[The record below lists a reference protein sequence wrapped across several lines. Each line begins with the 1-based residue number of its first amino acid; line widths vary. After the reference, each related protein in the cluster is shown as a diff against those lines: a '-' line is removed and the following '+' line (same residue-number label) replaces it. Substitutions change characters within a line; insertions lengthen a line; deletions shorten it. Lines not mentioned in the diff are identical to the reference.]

1 MSTKQT
7 HKSDLVFQWRGIPPA
22 GQLIP
27 LGVQHV
33 VAAVVGIITP
43 AILIA
48 NTCGLSE
55 AEKTLM
61 IQVSLILTAVATLL
75 QLFPI
80 FHRIGSGLP
89 VIMGI
94 SFAYIPT
101 LQAIGEQFDLATIL
115 GAEIIGGVIA
125 ILFGLFVKWIRP
137 LFPPLVTGTVIFT
150 IGLSLYPTAVRY
162 MAGGSGTVWFGN
174 VKSWVV
180 ALITLAVVVI
190 LSNFTKG
197 IFKLGAI
204 LAGMIVGY
212 VVAYCMGIVDL
223 SGVSGSAWVA
233 LPKVMP
239 FQIKFV
245 PAACVSLGIVYV
257 VNAVQTIGDL
267 SSTTMG
273 GMNRIPTD
281 RELSGG
287 IVGQGVMSIVG
298 AFFGGLPT
306 ASYSQNV
313 GIVTVNK
320 VINRA
325 VFALAAVIL
334 LVAGLMPKFA
344 SVLTTI
350 PQCVIGGA
358 TISVFATITMTGI
371 RMITQGGFTPR
382 KSAVMG
388 LSMAMGVGIIITEII
403 AQLFNNG
410 QMMTFSDEM
419 RVLNVGFSFGTVTFS
434 LANIVAL
441 VACIVVAV
449 FLVWYLFKTANGRAM
464 RAMAQNLRV
473 AKMLGVPFG
482 KTGVLGFG
490 IAGLLSACI
499 GIICIMCLGYA
510 NAEMGDTFA
519 TKAVILMLFAG
530 QGDIKGGI
538 LSSILMGVVEAMAL
552 AYLPGRWTEAIFYGF
567 IMIVIIIKPN
577 GLFAKKAAN

>member
-1 MSTKQT
+1 MDKTT
-7 HKSDLVFQWRGIPPA
+7 PRGSDVVFQWRGIPQA

-27 LGVQHV
+27 LGLQHV

-55 AEKTLM
+55 ADKILM
-61 IQVSLILTAVATLL
+61 IQVSLVLTALATLL

-80 FHRIGSGLP
+80 FGRIGAGLP

-101 LQAIGEQFDLATIL
+101 LQAIGAEFDLATIL
-115 GAEIIGGVIA
+115 GAEIVGGIVA
-125 ILFGLFVKWIRP
+125 IVFGIFVKWIRP

-150 IGLSLYPTAVRY
+150 IGLSLYPTAVKY
-162 MAGGSGTVWFGN
+162 MAGGAGTEWFGN

-204 LAGMIVGY
+204 LIGMIVGY
-212 VVAYCMGIVDL
+212 IIAYFLGIVDL
-223 SGVSGSAWVA
+223 SGVGSSAWFA
-233 LPKVMP
+233 LPRFMP
-239 FQIKFV
+239 FEIKFV

-273 GMNRIPTD
+273 GMDRMPTN

-287 IVGQGVMSIVG
+287 IVGQGVMSILG
-298 AFFGGLPT
+298 AFFGGLPAAT
-306 ASYSQNV
+306 YSQNV

-325 VFALAAVIL
+325 VFALAALIL
-334 LVAGLMPKFA
+334 LVAGLVPKFA
-344 SVLTTI
+344 SLLTTI

-371 RMITQGGFTPR
+371 RMITEGGFTPR
-382 KSAVMG
+382 KSSVVG
-388 LSMAMGVGIIITEII
+388 LSVALGVGITQVSGCLSGE
-403 AQLFNNG
+403 
-410 QMMTFSDEM
+410 
-419 RVLNVGFSFGTVTFS
+419 GFPAWVNTVFGSSSV
-434 LANIVAL
+434 
-441 VACIVVAV
+441 VVAT
-449 FLVWYLFKTANGRAM
+449 L
-464 RAMAQNLRV
+464 MAILLNL
-473 AKMLGVPFG
+473 
-482 KTGVLGFG
+482 
-490 IAGLLSACI
+490 LLPKDPD
-499 GIICIMCLGYA
+499 
-510 NAEMGDTFA
+510 E
-519 TKAVILMLFAG
+519 
-530 QGDIKGGI
+530 
-538 LSSILMGVVEAMAL
+538 
-552 AYLPGRWTEAIFYGF
+552 
-567 IMIVIIIKPN
+567 
-577 GLFAKKAAN
+577 KK

>member
-1 MSTKQT
+1 MGTPKTKN
-7 HKSDLVFQWRGIPPA
+7 SDTVFQWNGIPQP

-27 LGVQHV
+27 LGLQHV

-43 AILIA
+43 AILVA

-61 IQVSLILTAVATLL
+61 IQVSLILTALATLL

-80 FHRIGSGLP
+80 FRRIGSGLP

-101 LQAIGEQFDLATIL
+101 LQAIGVQFDIATIL
-115 GAEIIGGVIA
+115 GAEIIGGIVA
-125 ILFGLFVKWIRP
+125 IVFGVFVKWIRP

-150 IGLSLYPTAVRY
+150 IGLSLYPTAVKY
-162 MAGGSGTVWFGN
+162 MAGGAGTEWFGN

-180 ALITLAVVVI
+180 ALITLVVVVI

-204 LAGMIVGY
+204 LIGMIVGY
-212 VVAYCMGIVDL
+212 IVAYFAGMVDF
-223 SGVSGSAWVA
+223 SSVGTSAWFA
-233 LPKVMP
+233 LPEVMP
-239 FQIKFV
+239 FEIKFV
-245 PAACVSLGIVYV
+245 PSACVSLAIVYV

-273 GMNRIPTD
+273 GMDRMPSD

-287 IVGQGVMSIVG
+287 IIGQGIMSILG

-325 VFALAAVIL
+325 VFTLAAGIL

-344 SVLTTI
+344 SLLTTI

-371 RMITQGGFTPR
+371 RMITEGGFTPR
-382 KSAVMG
+382 KSSVVG
-388 LSMAMGVGIIITEII
+388 LSVALGVGITQVSGCLAGE
-403 AQLFNNG
+403 
-410 QMMTFSDEM
+410 
-419 RVLNVGFSFGTVTFS
+419 GFPEWVNTVFGSSSVVVAT
-434 LANIVAL
+434 IVAIIL
-441 VACIVVAV
+441 
-449 FLVWYLFKTANGRAM
+449 
-464 RAMAQNLRV
+464 NL
-473 AKMLGVPFG
+473 
-482 KTGVLGFG
+482 T
-490 IAGLLSACI
+490 
-499 GIICIMCLGYA
+499 
-510 NAEMGDTFA
+510 
-519 TKAVILMLFAG
+519 
-530 QGDIKGGI
+530 
-538 LSSILMGVVEAMAL
+538 
-552 AYLPGRWTEAIFYGF
+552 LPKE
-567 IMIVIIIKPN
+567 KES
-577 GLFAKKAAN
+577 K

>member
-1 MSTKQT
+1 MNKTT
-7 HKSDLVFQWRGIPPA
+7 PRNPDTVFQWRGIPQP

-27 LGVQHV
+27 LGLQHV

-43 AILIA
+43 AILVS

-61 IQVSLILTAVATLL
+61 IQVSLILTAIATLL

-80 FHRIGSGLP
+80 FGRIGSGLP

-101 LQAIGEQFDLATIL
+101 LQAIGEQFDIYTIL
-115 GAEIIGGVIA
+115 GAEIIGGIVA
-125 ILFGLFVKWIRP
+125 IIFGIFVKWIRP

-150 IGLSLYPTAVRY
+150 IGLSLYPTAVKY
-162 MAGGSGTVWFGN
+162 MAGGAGTAWFGN

-190 LSNFTKG
+190 LTNFTRG

-204 LAGMIVGY
+204 LIGMIVGY
-212 VVAYCMGIVDL
+212 IVAYFAGMVDF
-223 SGVSGSAWVA
+223 SSVGTSAWLA
-233 LPKVMP
+233 LPEVMP
-239 FQIKFV
+239 FEIKFV
-245 PAACVSLGIVYV
+245 PSACVSLAIVYV

-273 GMNRIPTD
+273 GMDRMPTD
-281 RELSGG
+281 KELSGG
-287 IVGQGVMSIVG
+287 IIGQGVMSILG

-325 VFALAAVIL
+325 VFTLAALIL

-344 SVLTTI
+344 SLLTTI

-371 RMITQGGFTPR
+371 RMITEGGFTPR
-382 KSAVMG
+382 KSSVVG
-388 LSMAMGVGIIITEII
+388 LSVALGVGITQVSGCL
-403 AQLFNNG
+403 AG
-410 QMMTFSDEM
+410 D
-419 RVLNVGFSFGTVTFS
+419 GFPAWVNTVFGSSSV
-434 LANIVAL
+434 
-441 VACIVVAV
+441 VVATIMAIILN
-449 FLVWYLFKTANGRAM
+449 LVLPKEKTE
-464 RAMAQNLRV
+464 Q
-473 AKMLGVPFG
+473 K
-482 KTGVLGFG
+482 
-490 IAGLLSACI
+490 
-499 GIICIMCLGYA
+499 
-510 NAEMGDTFA
+510 
-519 TKAVILMLFAG
+519 
-530 QGDIKGGI
+530 
-538 LSSILMGVVEAMAL
+538 
-552 AYLPGRWTEAIFYGF
+552 
-567 IMIVIIIKPN
+567 
-577 GLFAKKAAN
+577 